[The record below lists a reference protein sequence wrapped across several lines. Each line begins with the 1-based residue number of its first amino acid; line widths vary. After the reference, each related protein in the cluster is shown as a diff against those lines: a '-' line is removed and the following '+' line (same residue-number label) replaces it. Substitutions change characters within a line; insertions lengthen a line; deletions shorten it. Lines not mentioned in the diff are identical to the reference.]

1 MIQATIT
8 TVGDTDAR
16 GLAILC
22 IGTSHVLVG
31 DHVGTFDV
39 GADETTGYPVTLV
52 DGSSTVDDDRD
63 RDELR
68 STLSALGLGV
78 ESDETGLVLVQR
90 GDA

>member
-8 TVGDTDAR
+8 VGETDAR
-16 GLAILC
+16 GLAILA
-22 IGTSHVLVG
+22 IGASRVLVG

-68 STLSALGLGV
+68 SILGDLGFDV
-78 ESDETGLVLVQR
+78 EADDEGLVLVQR
-90 GDA
+90 GGA